1 MCDFDNVILRTIKER
16 CGFDAWQVP
25 LDPTADTQLKFSAAP
40 KPTIGVEF
48 IRQTRTFWDAA
59 GNEIVQDAKKPVELH
74 KAILKMKHGDCST
87 TSEFRGDRFSCQGVG
102 KLLDGDMKSSLDG
115 KLEYNFLK
123 DVWKATGVL
132 NFASG
137 DLGGAKVNTNLKFEH
152 EVNGKQKAWVKTNV
166 EAQKEYN
173 VGVGV
178 EHDLSNVKRLLWQ
191 TVYNPASSGKFWVR
205 GDTTDKYVAAG
216 CDNALND
223 SINHTWEASY
233 AYGGED

>member
-1 MCDFDNVILRTIKER
+1 M
-16 CGFDAWQVP
+16 
-25 LDPTADTQLKFSAAP
+25 
-40 KPTIGVEF
+40 
-48 IRQTRTFWDAA
+48 
-59 GNEIVQDAKKPVELH
+59 
-74 KAILKMKHGDCST
+74 
-87 TSEFRGDRFSCQGVG
+87 
-102 KLLDGDMKSSLDG
+102 
-115 KLEYNFLK
+115 
-123 DVWKATGVL
+123 
-132 NFASG
+132 
-137 DLGGAKVNTNLKFEH
+137 KFEH

-178 EHDLSNVKRLLWQ
+178 EHDLSNVKRLLWH

-223 SINHTWEASY
+223 NINHTWELSY